1 MQAKMRRI
9 RRRDVVKEAV
19 AQPPEV
25 KLGWLGGTIGFNLRI
40 AQEASVR
47 AYLRSVADTGT
58 LAWRFAILA
67 LIDLNPGLTQVA
79 LARAV
84 SRDTSSLTS
93 VLDDMCNRGLV
104 TRVRPD
110 HDRRSYALRI
120 TPQGVKAMNEL
131 KANVRNHERELDRL
145 FTGEQRSL
153 LIEMLKQIA
162 SELTLND

>member
-1 MQAKMRRI
+1 MQAKIRKSRRH
-9 RRRDVVKEAV
+9 DASKEAENQ
-19 AQPPEV
+19 AAEV
-25 KLGWLGGTIGFNLRI
+25 ELGWLGGTIGFNLRI

-47 AYLRSVADTGT
+47 AYLRSVADTGA

-104 TRVRPD
+104 TRVRPE

-120 TPQGVKAMNEL
+120 TPQGRKAMDSL
-131 KANVRNHERELDRL
+131 KTNVQSHERELDRL
-145 FTGEQRSL
+145 FTREQRAL
-153 LIEMLKQIA
+153 LVEMLKQIA
-162 SELTLND
+162 LELRVND

>member
-1 MQAKMRRI
+1 MQAKIPKNHRRN
-9 RRRDVVKEAV
+9 VAKETV
-19 AQPPEV
+19 SQPSEIE
-25 KLGWLGGTIGFNLRI
+25 LGWLGGTIGFNLRI
-40 AQEASVR
+40 AHEASVR

-84 SRDTSSLTS
+84 RRDTSSLTS
-93 VLDDMCNRGLV
+93 VMDDMCNRGLV
-104 TRVRPD
+104 TRIRPD

-120 TPQGVKAMNEL
+120 TPQGIRAMDAL

-145 FTGEQRSL
+145 FTREQRSS
-153 LIEMLKQIA
+153 LIDMLKQIA
-162 SELTLND
+162 SDLTLDD